1 MGITEQGDQLPRQ
14 LSGGQKQRV
23 AIARALSNKPD
34 IILADEPTGALDP
47 DTSVQI
53 MEILQSLAEKG
64 HLVIMVT
71 HNKYLARDYS
81 TRIVE
86 LKDGE
91 VISNEEIKPC
101 KKYKNE
107 ELSTDK
113 SSLQVMTALKKI
125 AFNNLMIRKK
135 KYYLFISKFDT

>member
-1 MGITEQGDQLPRQ
+1 MMGILDQKDQLPKQ
-14 LSGGQKQRV
+14 LSGGQRQRV

-53 MEILQSLAEKG
+53 MNILQSLAEQG

-86 LKDGE
+86 LEDGK
-91 VISNEEIKPC
+91 VISNEEIRE
-101 KKYKNE
+101 YTNYE
-107 ELSTDK
+107 D
-113 SSLQVMTALKKI
+113 QVL
-125 AFNNLMIRKK
+125 
-135 KYYLFISKFDT
+135 